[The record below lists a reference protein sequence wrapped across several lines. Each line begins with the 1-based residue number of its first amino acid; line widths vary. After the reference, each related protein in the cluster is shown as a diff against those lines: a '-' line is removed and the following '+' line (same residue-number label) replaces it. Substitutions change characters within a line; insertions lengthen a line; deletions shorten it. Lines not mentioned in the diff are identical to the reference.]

1 MPTSALL
8 DSGSLLNFLSRVF
21 VKAHGLIPHKG
32 PMVRAT
38 LADGAQL
45 TTDDVVGLTLEFGAG
60 GTGGKHFDIECY
72 VLEQL
77 SHDLVLGLSF
87 L

>member
-1 MPTSALL
+1 MPKAALL
-8 DSGSLLNFLSRVF
+8 DSGSSLNFLSRAF
-21 VKAHGLIPHKG
+21 VEKHGLLPHKG

-38 LADGAQL
+38 LADNAQL

-60 GTGGKHFDIECY
+60 GAGAKRFDIECY

>member
-1 MPTSALL
+1 
-8 DSGSLLNFLSRVF
+8 
-21 VKAHGLIPHKG
+21 
-32 PMVRAT
+32 MVRAT
-38 LADGAQL
+38 LADNAQL

-60 GTGGKHFDIECY
+60 GTGGKRFDIECC